1 MSSNLTREQLID
13 IVVNQ
18 YFANVDAKNLQATL
32 DCFNPDVVFTIQSA
46 FHTHT
51 GRDTGVKAMFE
62 NLSATYPKKIWHG
75 NFRHIVDVE
84 RGHIAS
90 QFDVELIDAH
100 DRVIKL
106 SNCNFFWLENGKF
119 KTVYVYMSGDNVLK

>member
-1 MSSNLTREQLID
+1 MTTPMTREQLID

-62 NLSATYPKKIWHG
+62 TLSASYPKKIWHG

-90 QFDVELIDAH
+90 QFDVELIDAQ
-100 DRVIKL
+100 DRVTKL

>member
-1 MSSNLTREQLID
+1 MSSKMTREDLID
-13 IVVNQ
+13 IVVNR

-51 GRDTGVKAMFE
+51 GRDTGVKTMFE
-62 NLSATYPKKIWHG
+62 TLSASYPKKIWHG

-90 QFDVELIDAH
+90 QFDVELIDAQ
-100 DRVIKL
+100 DKLTKL

-119 KTVYVYMSGDNVLK
+119 KTVYVYMSGSNVLK

>member
-1 MSSNLTREQLID
+1 VSIPMTREQLID

-18 YFANVDAKNLQATL
+18 YFANVDRKNLQATL

-62 NLSATYPKKIWHG
+62 NLSSTYSQKIWHG
-75 NFRHIVDVE
+75 NFRHVVDVE

-90 QFDVELIDAH
+90 QFDVELIDAAGK
-100 DRVIKL
+100 VTKL